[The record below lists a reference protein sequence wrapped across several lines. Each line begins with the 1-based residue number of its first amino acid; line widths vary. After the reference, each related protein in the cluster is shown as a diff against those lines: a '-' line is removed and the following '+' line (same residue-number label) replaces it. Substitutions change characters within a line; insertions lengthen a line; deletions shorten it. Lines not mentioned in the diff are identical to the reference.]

1 MHAIQHHARG
11 VLSAA
16 AIATAALVGG
26 TFATPASAQWASDN
40 YAPYAA
46 PATGVVV
53 GTLAGVVWYV
63 IARDRPE
70 EHSMVSREELE
81 HIQKGIPD
89 ATKAA
94 KKGRIYVSVDNS
106 LLQAGTDIART
117 ITKIRENYLH
127 N

>member
-1 MHAIQHHARG
+1 MCPFTFFLTRQSRNACGAAAFPPRGFAMQRTHRPCDVFQKQGVIFMHAIQHHARG

-53 GTLAGVVWYV
+53 GTLAGVGLYNGWYG
-63 IARDRPE
+63 
-70 EHSMVSREELE
+70 SS
-81 HIQKGIPD
+81 
-89 ATKAA
+89 
-94 KKGRIYVSVDNS
+94 
-106 LLQAGTDIART
+106 
-117 ITKIRENYLH
+117 
-127 N
+127 